1 MDRRKFT
8 SSLVASALVSG
19 LNGRATAE
27 SLPSLV
33 PARSSTSPNYWCTW
47 AAQNYMYGHNLPALD
62 PRILEGDSGANLA
75 HDAMRESILLGERG
89 WAEAFYPKIRGDLYL
104 LLDDGWQTGG
114 SSTFVLDTT
123 KFPRFQGSP
132 RERLA
137 ALNRALVDAGWRGAA
152 LWCRNTPAGDSGLP
166 LLERSQSAAVGYW
179 KIDGGDAQF
188 DLMRLRDE
196 SHTAL
201 TLEHVHGEIPV
212 NGDWAKDGR
221 FEPQSWDS
229 QRVEILRRSD
239 VYRTYDV
246 TSILSLPTT
255 LDRVAQLLHAAQ
267 NHAGVRGLLNVEDEV
282 YVAAVLGCTM
292 GVMRHPLVGLRPGS
306 DVDLFF
312 NGPRQAKRRM
322 DEVVRAVRW
331 QRIAPPFTAGIG
343 SFAMSSEILT
353 DSWVLERGQTWQSDL
368 VGHTIHQGAPACLAR
383 NINLP
388 QVSAP
393 GDKPFVFA
401 AAFPNG
407 AAAIGVQERTLAGNA
422 WFMPP
427 CEVMLNVA
435 SLPGPFG
442 IFGEFSSLTLVLNRP
457 LQKRRILAQ
466 DLAGDEPLDISRQVR
481 IDGAR
486 LHISGEIIRSV
497 GLHHRT
503 AGDLSSPGLVL
514 VLA

>member
-1 MDRRKFT
+1 MDRRTFL
-8 SSLVASALVSG
+8 SSLAVSAVASSMQ
-19 LNGRATAE
+19 GRPARADAA
-27 SLPSLV
+27 SLV
-33 PARSSTSPNYWCTW
+33 PAQPSTAPNYWCTW
-47 AAQNYMYGHNLPALD
+47 AAQNYMYGHKLPALD
-62 PRILEGDSGANLA
+62 PQILEGDAGAQLA
-75 HDAMRESILLGERG
+75 HDAMREAILFGDHG
-89 WAEAFYPKIRGDLYL
+89 WADTFYPRIRRDLYF
-104 LLDDGWQTGG
+104 LLDDGWQAGG
-114 SSTFVLDTT
+114 SSTFVLDTA

-132 RERLA
+132 RDRLA
-137 ALNRALVDAGWRGAA
+137 ALNGAIAGAGWRGAA

-166 LLERSQSAAVGYW
+166 LLERSQSASIGYW

-196 SHTAL
+196 SRAAL
-201 TLEHVHGEIPV
+201 TLEHVHGEIPL
-212 NGDWAKDGR
+212 NGDWTRDGR
-221 FEPQSWDS
+221 FEPQSWDAR
-229 QRVEILRRSD
+229 RVEILRRSD

-255 LDRVAQLLHAAQ
+255 LDRVAQMLNAAQ

-282 YVAAVLGCTM
+282 YVAAALGCTM
-292 GVMRHPLVGLRPGS
+292 GIMRHPLVGLRPGS

-331 QRIAPPFTAGIG
+331 QRIAAPFTAGIG

-383 NINLP
+383 NIALP
-388 QVSAP
+388 EVKSA

-407 AAAIGVQERTLAGNA
+407 AAAIGAQQRTQAGNA
-422 WFMPP
+422 WFMPA
-427 CEVMLNVA
+427 CEVTLNLA

-442 IFGEFSSLTLVLNRP
+442 IFGDFSQLTLVFDRP
-457 LQKRRILAQ
+457 LQGKRIVAQ
-466 DLAGDEPLDISRQVR
+466 DLAGDEPFDISSSVR
-481 IDGAR
+481 IEGTR
-486 LHISGEIIRSV
+486 LHLPGEILRSV
-497 GLHHRT
+497 GLHNRT

-514 VLA
+514 ALA